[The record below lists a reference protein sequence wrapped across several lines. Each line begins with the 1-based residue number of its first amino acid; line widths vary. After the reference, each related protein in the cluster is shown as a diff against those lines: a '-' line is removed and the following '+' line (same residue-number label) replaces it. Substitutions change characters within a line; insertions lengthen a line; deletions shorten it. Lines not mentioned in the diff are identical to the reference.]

1 MQNSKHTARVSF
13 YGYNSTQFLRS
24 NDADSKVMM
33 VKIEYSQITNIQ
45 KPKKI
50 EQVPVH

>member
-13 YGYNSTQFLRS
+13 YGYNSTQFLS

-33 VKIEYSQITNIQ
+33 MKIEYSQITNIQ

-50 EQVPVH
+50 VQVPVH